1 MYTNKNGA
9 TSDTSDD
16 WVVYVKNIEAIEF
29 EDVFQSLQ
37 TTVKDIDQDGDGI
50 VDQVM
55 VKGAA
60 TAETV
65 TGSVVE
71 GQDVDS
77 IAAAAAITNAN
88 PITLAAGDE
97 DGFFGGSASA
107 VLNLS
112 GL

>member
-1 MYTNKNGA
+1 MYTNKNGT

-55 VKGAA
+55 VKVA
-60 TAETV
+60 TA
-65 TGSVVE
+65 
-71 GQDVDS
+71 
-77 IAAAAAITNAN
+77 
-88 PITLAAGDE
+88 
-97 DGFFGGSASA
+97 
-107 VLNLS
+107 
-112 GL
+112 GLLLEV